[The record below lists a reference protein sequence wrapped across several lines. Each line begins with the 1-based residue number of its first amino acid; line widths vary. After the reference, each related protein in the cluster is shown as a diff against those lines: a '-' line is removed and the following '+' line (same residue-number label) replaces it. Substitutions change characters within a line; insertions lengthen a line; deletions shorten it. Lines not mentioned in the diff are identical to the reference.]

1 MDTALSDPAV
11 APKTV
16 EPPPFQ
22 SLVPDPRLRMMLFLF
37 LMTALF
43 MATLDNQIVSTALP
57 TIVGEFGQLER
68 FGWVGSAYLLATS
81 AVMPLYG
88 KLGDLF
94 GRKYVMMTAIAIFT
108 VGSLICGSAVSMN
121 TLIAARVLQGL
132 GGGGIMVS
140 IFSINADLFEPRV
153 RARYQS
159 YSSLVLM
166 ASGAVGPTLGG
177 TMSDLF
183 GWRSIFLVNLPIGI
197 LVLVGL
203 GLYLPYRKP
212 HRRPKIDYAGALLLA
227 CAVTS
232 VVIWADSGQIFGSL
246 VAPGSLGVVAFGLVC
261 AVLFVQVEKR
271 AAEPMVPISLMRN
284 STARLLWIISLASG
298 AVGIGSVNYV
308 ALYLQTTTG
317 LSPTLAGL
325 LFIAVTGGIAIGS
338 LSSGRLI
345 SSTGRYKIFGV
356 IGGAGSCIAFTLFS
370 QLPVGTPI
378 AVIGALMLM
387 HGISVGIG
395 QQIPVIGVQN
405 AVAQKDVGA
414 ATGTVTLTRM
424 GGASI
429 AISIYGAV
437 LSAFMAGGAEIPGVG
452 NIESL
457 TPAAMAALDPAARA
471 AVSATYAH
479 AFGPVFISMAL
490 IIGCGFIASCCLK
503 NVRLPTGGAPKPVAA
518 AAE

>member
-1 MDTALSDPAV
+1 
-11 APKTV
+11 
-16 EPPPFQ
+16 
-22 SLVPDPRLRMMLFLF
+22 MMLFLF

-68 FGWVGSAYLLATS
+68 FGWVGSAYLLAMS

-166 ASGAVGPTLGG
+166 ASGAIGPTLGG

-197 LVLVGL
+197 VVLVGL

-212 HRRPKIDYAGALLLA
+212 QRRPKIDYAGALLLA
-227 CAVTS
+227 GAVTS
-232 VVIWADSGQIFGSL
+232 VVFWADSGQIFGSL

-345 SSTGRYKIFGV
+345 SATGRYKIFG
-356 IGGAGSCIAFTLFS
+356 ILGGAGSCIAFALFS

-437 LSAFMAGGAEIPGVG
+437 LSAFMTGGAEIPGVG

-503 NVRLPTGGAPKPVAA
+503 NVRLPTGEAPKPVEAV
-518 AAE
+518 AE